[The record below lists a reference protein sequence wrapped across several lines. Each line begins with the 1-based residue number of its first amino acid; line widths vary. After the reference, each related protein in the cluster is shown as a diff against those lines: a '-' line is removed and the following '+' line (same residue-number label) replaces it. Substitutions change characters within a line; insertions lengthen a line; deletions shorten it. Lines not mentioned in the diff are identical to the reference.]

1 MEEMEILRPK
11 IGREE
16 VRKAADILKKYK
28 QGKANLEKRIIDNE
42 QFWKMRHWEQMAKNG
57 EGGNGGDPQHP
68 EQAFGTQQGEQG

>member
-28 QGKANLEKRIIDNE
+28 QGKANL
-42 QFWKMRHWEQMAKNG
+42 
-57 EGGNGGDPQHP
+57 
-68 EQAFGTQQGEQG
+68 